1 MRALGLVTTP
11 HTHREF
17 YARTLAELI
26 GHGHRR
32 VLISGSA
39 DINML
44 EQVYAAFDVA
54 GAAPGITFVD
64 RCPTPVALAE
74 WYATR
79 TKRAV
84 TATAS
89 DILDYED
96 EPFDLICT
104 HSFMGYFTDEGR
116 KALARKWASL
126 LRPGGKVVTINRI
139 RPGASGVV
147 CFTPKQAR
155 LFALRAQEA
164 ASAQGLDAPAIFK
177 AAARYAERFRIRP
190 VGSLANLR
198 AVFEENGFAIDHIA
212 SDPDDGQRFLP
223 ETAPTTPDGAHYVRI
238 IATRDAR

>member
-1 MRALGLVTTP
+1 MVSGRNCARSISSQ
-11 HTHREF
+11 HRITHREF

-39 DINML
+39 DFNML
-44 EQVYAAFDVA
+44 EQVYAAFEVA

-116 KALARKWASL
+116 KVLARKWASL
-126 LRPGGKVVTINRI
+126 RRPGGKVFTINRI
-139 RPGASGVV
+139 RPAHDTSPKGAPLSSRAGRWKRRG
-147 CFTPKQAR
+147 CCSIPPAFTRRRVLK
-155 LFALRAQEA
+155 
-164 ASAQGLDAPAIFK
+164 
-177 AAARYAERFRIRP
+177 
-190 VGSLANLR
+190 
-198 AVFEENGFAIDHIA
+198 
-212 SDPDDGQRFLP
+212 
-223 ETAPTTPDGAHYVRI
+223 TTPDRSAS
-238 IATRDAR
+238 T